1 VVLAGGLSPL
11 VDFPGRDYYD
21 QEYLALGLINREWRA
36 RPVKYYTASTKD
48 GREWTPSYSIGVD
61 KEKCT
66 GCGMCVD
73 VCSRDVYVLIEHEG
87 RKVADNPNAGNCV
100 GDGSCNRV
108 CPVQA
113 LK

>member
-1 VVLAGGLSPL
+1 MESV
-11 VDFPGRDYYD
+11 
-21 QEYLALGLINREWRA
+21 
-36 RPVKYYTASTKD
+36 RPVKYYTALTKD